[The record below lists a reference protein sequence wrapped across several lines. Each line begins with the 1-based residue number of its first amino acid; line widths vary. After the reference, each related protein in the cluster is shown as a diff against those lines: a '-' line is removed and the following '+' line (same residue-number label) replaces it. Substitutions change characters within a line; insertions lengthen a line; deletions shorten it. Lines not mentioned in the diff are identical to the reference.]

1 MDAITEKDFI
11 AAFKTIAL
19 YCDCHKCSE
28 CPLGRKYDGDLNNGC
43 ILTEYPPSKLY
54 VITECKYRI
63 LSEQE
68 LTQYEN

>member
-1 MDAITEKDFI
+1 MDAITDKDFA

-19 YCDCHKCSE
+19 YCDSHKCSE
-28 CPLGRKYDGDLNNGC
+28 CPLGRKDGGDLNYNC
-43 ILTEYPPSKLY
+43 ILNEYQPSQLY

-63 LSEQE
+63 LTEKE